1 MTWTLTCLSNT
12 LKPEFTHILEENK
25 MICDIIGQHTKKLA
39 CIKKIYHPLYGESL
53 LSAAQDNTIKLWII

>member
-25 MICDIIGQHTKKLA
+25 MICYKNWWQLGNLDLTYL
-39 CIKKIYHPLYGESL
+39 EFS
-53 LSAAQDNTIKLWII
+53 